1 MAQMR
6 ATFPTASPETVRQAL
21 VDELLG
27 RGYDVSYPST
37 WSIQAT
43 RGSVGR
49 NILLGGFGQRM
60 DLRFDLY
67 VDPVSGVI
75 VDAGVSE
82 QVSAL
87 VMGGAVGA
95 MKTSNE
101 ISAVIAAVHARLDPP
116 GTTNN

>member
-1 MAQMR
+1 MAQTR
-6 ATFPTASPETVRQAL
+6 ATFPTASPDTVRQAL
-21 VDELLG
+21 ADELVG
-27 RGYDVSYPST
+27 RGYDVTYPAV

-49 NILLGGFGQRM
+49 NILLGGFAQRM

-67 VDPVSGVI
+67 ADPVSGVI

-95 MKTSNE
+95 MKTTNE
-101 ISAVIAAVHARLDPP
+101 LSAVMAAVHARLDTS
-116 GTTNN
+116 GELNS

>member
-1 MAQMR
+1 MA
-6 ATFPTASPETVRQAL
+6 PTRHTVRGTPDQVLQAL
-21 VDELLG
+21 WDVLG
-27 RGYDVSYPST
+27 ERGYDVTRPAQWT
-37 WSIQAT
+37 LEAV

-49 NILLGGFGQRM
+49 NILLGGFAQRM

-75 VDAGVSE
+75 VDAGVRE
-82 QVSAL
+82 QTSAL

-101 ISAVIAAVHARLDPP
+101 ISAVMAAVHVHLDVTSSPDA
-116 GTTNN
+116 